1 MRQAA
6 LSIHNLTKTFA
17 VGKVS
22 RVFLKHP
29 PPERGTEVLKGVS
42 LEVYTGEVLGLLGPN
57 GAGKTTLLEILSTL
71 LLPTSGHATVC
82 GHDVVREAGEVRK
95 VISYCPS
102 ASENFFPRLSGVRN
116 LEFFGLLNG
125 LSPAEARKKAQTVLD
140 VVGIDGASR
149 APFQRYSEGM
159 KQRLVL
165 ARALLT
171 EPEVLLLDEPTRSLD
186 PVSQKEIRSFLREQV
201 VGKFGKTVL
210 VVTHSLPEAQQ
221 ICDRLAILHRGR
233 IVRMGT
239 PEEVRLACGGEDL
252 TTAFE
257 RAVGAN
263 AWR

>member
-1 MRQAA
+1 M
-6 LSIHNLTKTFA
+6 
-17 VGKVS
+17 
-22 RVFLKHP
+22 
-29 PPERGTEVLKGVS
+29 
-42 LEVYTGEVLGLLGPN
+42 
-57 GAGKTTLLEILSTL
+57 
-71 LLPTSGHATVC
+71 
-82 GHDVVREAGEVRK
+82 
-95 VISYCPS
+95 
-102 ASENFFPRLSGVRN
+102 
-116 LEFFGLLNG
+116 
-125 LSPAEARKKAQTVLD
+125 LD